1 MTGHA
6 ADQQRGNTTVAPPGI
21 PHPDST
27 DRWLVPPWPAD
38 VEVIE
43 LVQHFQKFRPA
54 IHAGSEIQAVYYS
67 RYAAVLA
74 AIPSG
79 DIAES
84 LPWRWFTGLL
94 GAVSRAAVSAE
105 AEAEHETALN
115 AAQTSMQLTLVRT
128 LGLNTRPI
136 EGQAL

>member
-1 MTGHA
+1 MTGHP
-6 ADQQRGNTTVAPPGI
+6 ADKQRGKTTITPPGI

-38 VEVIE
+38 VEVVE
-43 LVQHFQKFRPA
+43 LAQHFQKFRPA
-54 IHAGSEIQAVYYS
+54 IHAGSAIQAAYYS

-74 AIPSG
+74 ATSSG

-84 LPWRWFTGLL
+84 LPWQWFTELL
-94 GAVSRAAVSAE
+94 GSVSRAAVSAE
-105 AEAEHETALN
+105 AEVEHEAALK
-115 AAQTSMQLTLVRT
+115 AAQTSLQLTLVRT

-136 EGQAL
+136 EGKAL